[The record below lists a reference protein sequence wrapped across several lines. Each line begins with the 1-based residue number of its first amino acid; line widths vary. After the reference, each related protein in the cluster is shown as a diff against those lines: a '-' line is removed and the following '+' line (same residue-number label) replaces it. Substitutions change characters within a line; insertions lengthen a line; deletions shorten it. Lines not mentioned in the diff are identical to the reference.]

1 MDKHEYRQKTEQ
13 MLKCLENKSYKEAY
27 EIAESIDWRKVKNV
41 AVLCAVSEVYEY
53 NGEYQ
58 KGRDIL
64 FLAYDRQPDSKKIIY
79 RLGTLALKLNEVK
92 EAMDCYEEFVALA
105 PNDPNRFVFKYKI
118 LKSKNAPISEQIAV
132 LEEFK
137 KVEYVEKWAFE
148 LAGLYKEAGMISE
161 CLEEC
166 DDLILWFSEGKYIYK
181 AMELKMQYKPLT
193 PLQHEKYM
201 SRLEEEK
208 TPVAEETPVV
218 EDVPAVEETIVE
230 EPPIMEEA
238 TTVVETPVEV
248 AEEIAPEVVV
258 AEAPAEELTPEEAAV
273 EVNSAEEVQEV
284 EEVQEEV
291 VQETVAENK
300 PTMSIEEIVQDWQ
313 EQQMENAQMIQ
324 AEFER
329 AEQEKAE
336 IAAEVEKAEEEK
348 EEILSDDV
356 RKLMEEL
363 EAESA
368 EIDAQKTA
376 KEIEEVVEDKP
387 LLQKVVEQLSAMDI
401 KLPGKEEV
409 DEFIATPDEPTS
421 SPATESMDVPE
432 IDITYTETAD
442 IEKMV
447 AKEVEGMG
455 ELPPSAEKSDEEE
468 GIKLGDTQEI
478 ALSAKAL
485 ASAARV
491 EVPDETPLEEPTVA
505 SDVIPPYQPEE
516 PSNVGT
522 PYDTGF
528 VVQGR
533 YDLEAHSE
541 IGLKAGLTEE
551 QKKLFSYFVPVHGM
565 SEQIVRV
572 LQEDKRC
579 KSRYGTSRIGNVLIV
594 GRRGSG
600 KTVLAVNIVK
610 AIQKSRKMKHGKVA
624 IVKAEALNNKDVNDI
639 VEKLHGGALV
649 IEKASRLK
657 RNTIE
662 NLCELMEGQTG
673 ELLVVLED
681 ERKPIERLLNEFP
694 NFGKKFSSRIDLPV
708 FINDELV
715 TFGQTYAKE
724 NGYKIDEMG
733 ILALYSDIDILQ
745 REEKVVTVADVK
757 AIIDDAIEN
766 ANRTTLKKLVKK
778 LVGKNKD
785 ESDRII
791 LKEEDFR

>member
-1 MDKHEYRQKTEQ
+1 M
-13 MLKCLENKSYKEAY
+13 
-27 EIAESIDWRKVKNV
+27 
-41 AVLCAVSEVYEY
+41 
-53 NGEYQ
+53 
-58 KGRDIL
+58 
-64 FLAYDRQPDSKKIIY
+64 
-79 RLGTLALKLNEVK
+79 
-92 EAMDCYEEFVALA
+92 
-105 PNDPNRFVFKYKI
+105 
-118 LKSKNAPISEQIAV
+118 
-132 LEEFK
+132 
-137 KVEYVEKWAFE
+137 
-148 LAGLYKEAGMISE
+148 
-161 CLEEC
+161 
-166 DDLILWFSEGKYIYK
+166 
-181 AMELKMQYKPLT
+181 
-193 PLQHEKYM
+193 
-201 SRLEEEK
+201 
-208 TPVAEETPVV
+208 
-218 EDVPAVEETIVE
+218 
-230 EPPIMEEA
+230 
-238 TTVVETPVEV
+238 
-248 AEEIAPEVVV
+248 
-258 AEAPAEELTPEEAAV
+258 
-273 EVNSAEEVQEV
+273 
-284 EEVQEEV
+284 
-291 VQETVAENK
+291 
-300 PTMSIEEIVQDWQ
+300 
-313 EQQMENAQMIQ
+313 
-324 AEFER
+324 
-329 AEQEKAE
+329 
-336 IAAEVEKAEEEK
+336 
-348 EEILSDDV
+348 
-356 RKLMEEL
+356 
-363 EAESA
+363 
-368 EIDAQKTA
+368 
-376 KEIEEVVEDKP
+376 
-387 LLQKVVEQLSAMDI
+387 VEQLSAMEI
-401 KLPGKEEV
+401 RLAGKEEV
-409 DEFIATPDEPTS
+409 DEFIATPDEPAST
-421 SPATESMDVPE
+421 PMTESMDVPE

-455 ELPPSAEKSDEEE
+455 ELQPSAEKAEAEED
-468 GIKLGDTQEI
+468 IKLGDTQEI

-491 EVPDETPLEEPTVA
+491 DVPDETPMEEVAVA
-505 SDVIPPYQPEE
+505 SAVIPPYEPEE
-516 PSNVGT
+516 PSKAGT

-533 YDLEAHSE
+533 YDLEAHSD

-565 SEQIVRV
+565 SEQIVKV
-572 LQEDKRC
+572 LEEDKKC

-624 IVKAEALNNKDVNDI
+624 IVKAEALNNKNVSDI

-649 IEKASRLK
+649 VEKASRLK

-662 NLCELMEGQTG
+662 DLCELMEGQTG

-681 ERKPIERLLNEFP
+681 ERKPIERLRNEFP
-694 NFGKKFSSRIDLPV
+694 NFAKKFNSRIDLPV